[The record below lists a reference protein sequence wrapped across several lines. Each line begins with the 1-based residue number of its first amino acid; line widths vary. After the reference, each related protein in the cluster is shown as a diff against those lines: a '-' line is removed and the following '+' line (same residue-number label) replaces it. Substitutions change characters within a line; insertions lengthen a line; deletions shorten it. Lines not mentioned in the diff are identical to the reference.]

1 MPDENGVVQFKD
13 FTSHITSV
21 RFKVGENLFDAL
33 PVIPLATAEELSK
46 LGEDIKQGS
55 TTERINKI
63 STLFSA
69 LLTEE
74 SAARFQVMAQDP
86 KGPLGIKQVQE
97 IIMWL
102 LEVHGLRPTQALSE
116 SSSGSDET
124 STPSTD
130 GAPETE

>member
-13 FTSHITSV
+13 FTSQLTSV

-33 PVIPLATAEELSK
+33 PVIPLATAEELGR

-55 TTERINKI
+55 TADRIGKL

-74 SAARFQVMAQDP
+74 SAARFKVMADDP

-102 LEVHGLRPTQALSE
+102 LEVHGLRPTQAPSD
-116 SSSGSDET
+116 SSSGSGET

-130 GAPETE
+130 GAPEAE